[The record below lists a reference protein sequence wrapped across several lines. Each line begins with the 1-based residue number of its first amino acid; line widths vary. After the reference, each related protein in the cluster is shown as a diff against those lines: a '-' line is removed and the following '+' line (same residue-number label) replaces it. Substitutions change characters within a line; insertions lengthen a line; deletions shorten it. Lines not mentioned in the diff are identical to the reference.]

1 MPSVNDVPVG
11 TISIRKIRKKRQE
24 DTRKDFK
31 LTNMSGR
38 GEPGG
43 QVLVHMPGRYM
54 QWVGVDGAGNWS
66 LGVNI
71 TYSEGTT
78 CEIQVSQAKA
88 GYNNSATAIYHVNGV
103 RPQLVRIQ

>member
-24 DTRKDFK
+24 DTRMDFK

-43 QVLVHMPGRYM
+43 RVLVHIPGRHM
-54 QWVGVDGAGNWS
+54 QWVGVDGARK
-66 LGVNI
+66 LE
-71 TYSEGTT
+71 YSDRKG
-78 CEIQVSQAKA
+78 ISKR
-88 GYNNSATAIYHVNGV
+88 SSS
-103 RPQLVRIQ
+103 

>member
-24 DTRKDFK
+24 DTRMDFK

-43 QVLVHMPGRYM
+43 RVLVHIPGRHM

-71 TYSEGTT
+71 TYNEGTT
-78 CEIQVSQAKA
+78 CEIQVYQAKE
-88 GYNNSATAIYHVNGV
+88 GYNNSATAVYHVNGV